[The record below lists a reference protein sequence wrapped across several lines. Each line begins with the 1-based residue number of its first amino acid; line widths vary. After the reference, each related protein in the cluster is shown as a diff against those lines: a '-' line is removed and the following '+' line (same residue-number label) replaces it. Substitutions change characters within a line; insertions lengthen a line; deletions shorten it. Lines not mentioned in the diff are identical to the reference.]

1 MRSLAFA
8 LFVAALPALAVEP
21 PGPMVI
27 ATSPELYIEIVHVTG
42 GQPETGQL
50 IYEWGPH
57 ASGFYDT
64 AVSQAVRTLKSPRFE
79 GCLSAIARTRAGLYE
94 DLLRLTPTA
103 YPDTR
108 NAVLRRA
115 RGVWIEYGAH
125 LALQEAAEKGTAG
138 PDTRAFFDRC
148 DALLRGSDH
157 NKL

>member
-8 LFVAALPALAVEP
+8 LLVAALPALAAEP
-21 PGPMVI
+21 SGPMII
-27 ATSPELYIEIVHVTG
+27 ATSPELYIEIVDVAG
-42 GQPETGQL
+42 GQPESGQVT
-50 IYEWGPH
+50 YVWREH

-79 GCLSAIARTRAGLYE
+79 GCLSAIARTRPGLYE
-94 DLLRLTPTA
+94 ALLDLTPTT

-115 RGVWIEYGAH
+115 RGVWIEYDAH

-148 DALLRGSDH
+148 DALLRGSDR